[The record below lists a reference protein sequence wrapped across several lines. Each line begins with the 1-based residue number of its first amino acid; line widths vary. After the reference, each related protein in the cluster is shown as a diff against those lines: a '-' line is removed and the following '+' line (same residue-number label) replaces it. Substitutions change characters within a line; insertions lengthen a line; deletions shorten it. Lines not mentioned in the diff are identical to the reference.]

1 MTSFPPIFSSSF
13 TRIYRNHQENEIY
26 GISPE
31 ALYPEISKIDI
42 WQGLDLLRHL
52 LNFKCQSKNYPVINF
67 SFYRNYIFNLYKI
80 FDQINNDPKR
90 ERVLVKLYFSNNE
103 KIIKIRS

>member
-1 MTSFPPIFSSSF
+1 MTSFAPIFSSSF
-13 TRIYRNHQENEIY
+13 TRIYQNHQENEIY

-67 SFYRNYIFNLYKI
+67 WFYRIDSSKIFNLYI
-80 FDQINNDPKR
+80 ITNFVTVSEG
-90 ERVLVKLYFSNNE
+90 ERY
-103 KIIKIRS
+103 KIILCGRDRKSCVTF

>member
-1 MTSFPPIFSSSF
+1 MTSFAPIFSSSF
-13 TRIYRNHQENEIY
+13 TRIYQNHQENEIY

-67 SFYRNYIFNLYKI
+67 SFYQIDSSKLFNPHTPDRFTPIARKIAFLYKM
-80 FDQINNDPKR
+80 
-90 ERVLVKLYFSNNE
+90 
-103 KIIKIRS
+103 